1 MTNLYEEYKDDPKML
16 VTISNREGNI
26 AMLEDIFFI
35 SKKLDIHYLSADKWN
50 WLHKCNLSF
59 AAPLSVMEFYIK
71 HGVEINAQDMYGM
84 TPLHYAMREKNIEG
98 AIALLNA
105 GADPNIPDRDHATAL
120 AYINGMPE
128 EIELLKLMLE
138 KGGDVHFNNGQH
150 EILEGIKKYRSEDP
164 KFKPVI
170 ELMEKYA

>member
-1 MTNLYEEYKDDPKML
+1 M
-16 VTISNREGNI
+16 
-26 AMLEDIFFI
+26 
-35 SKKLDIHYLSADKWN
+35 
-50 WLHKCNLSF
+50 
-59 AAPLSVMEFYIK
+59 
-71 HGVEINAQDMYGM
+71 
-84 TPLHYAMREKNIEG
+84 
-98 AIALLNA
+98 LNA
-105 GADPNIPDRDHATAL
+105 GADPNIPDRDHAIAL
-120 AYINGMPE
+120 AYICGMPE